1 MKKNVLLI
9 LIFTLANHIF
19 FSAEIDNIIDN
30 YIRYNNWNDA
40 KINLEIYLKKNRTDS
55 YAYSLYSLVLKEL
68 KMYDESIVALRN
80 AINNEKSNEKKG
92 ELYFNL
98 GNLFFEKGQKDIS
111 IEMYQKSLEFNDM
124 LSQSYY
130 MMGLVN
136 FEKDSLNDTL
146 VNWKKYL
153 LYSIDIEKKRVIE
166 QIVAKIEDDIKTK
179 KYLEEKRAEEEKIKK
194 ERLLNSLK
202 DMLENDKKTST
213 SFEEYKIDKKKKEIE
228 LEEIE

>member
-1 MKKNVLLI
+1 
-9 LIFTLANHIF
+9 
-19 FSAEIDNIIDN
+19 
-30 YIRYNNWNDA
+30 
-40 KINLEIYLKKNRTDS
+40 
-55 YAYSLYSLVLKEL
+55 
-68 KMYDESIVALRN
+68 MYDESIVALRN
-80 AINNEKSNEKKG
+80 AINNEKSNEKRVNSI
-92 ELYFNL
+92 LIWVTS
-98 GNLFFEKGQKDIS
+98 FEKGQKDIS